1 MSDEKEIKV
10 ELLSAK
16 ELLIRNYENNHAR
29 MGELIQEQKLLIEEM
44 GKLSQSLIKLKTM
57 IIYVENQDKGKEQ

>member
-10 ELLSAK
+10 EILSAK
-16 ELLIRNYENNHAR
+16 ELLIRNYENTHAR
-29 MGELIQEQKLLIEEM
+29 MGELIEEQKLLIEEI
-44 GKLSQSLIKLKTM
+44 GKLSQSLIKFKAM